1 MNDAQRTALRA
12 AMQFNYPSF
21 PCNAHETPAVLTDS
35 KMRHCLKW
43 ASRRSGLAIR
53 AS

>member
-21 PCNAHETPAVLTDS
+21 PCIGPRDPSLS
-35 KMRHCLKW
+35 
-43 ASRRSGLAIR
+43 SRIQRCGIA
-53 AS
+53 